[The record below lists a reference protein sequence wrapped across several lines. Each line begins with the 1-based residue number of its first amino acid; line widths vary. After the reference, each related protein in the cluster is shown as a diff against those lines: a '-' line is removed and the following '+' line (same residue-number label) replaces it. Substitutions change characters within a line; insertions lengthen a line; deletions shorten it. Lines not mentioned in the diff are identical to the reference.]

1 MIQSYED
8 VMHMRDQSGQSNK
21 LDKTQCFEYK
31 LDKTS
36 VGTINEKIK
45 LQGYLVILAKKKKSS
60 LWQGPL
66 GK

>member
-1 MIQSYED
+1 
-8 VMHMRDQSGQSNK
+8 MHMRDQSGQSNK

-36 VGTINEKIK
+36 VGAINEKIK

-60 LWQGPL
+60 L
-66 GK
+66 